1 MAHEFT
7 SSYVLPVDDAPTKED
22 PTVNATSNVLRC
34 RKKSFVATRATKFE
48 AACVSMLE
56 RKSSNSTNNWFTL
69 FAEDSVAPTPP
80 RNNNHKQRA
89 AVHDVK
95 ELGQQFACEDRKP
108 VFCWATFLEEVVC
121 QTTFSLFGPVAILWI
136 VPICGVY
143 GSRITGFFPGG
154 VPLPED
160 EKKRRTKALE
170 RYGSAYKPPDQ
181 VHVATQMFVFQIVFW
196 AVCYVPVL
204 VWLYRYWTGDLVPV
218 SAGEASNATA
228 YTTDA
233 TATQVYPV
241 AEIYLPTGIYLLRQ
255 LVISIKYAFRARR
268 TMRKD
273 RTSGRDMSEWGD
285 DMLGSFLLKKP
296 SPEALIR
303 ELDRSAWRAG
313 VHLHML
319 SLEMEGELTDSM
331 QHAMDVPEKT
341 LKQTKHDQEGG
352 AVGSGGLQEDST
364 PNDDRGS
371 FLHDG
376 SGSPRQFLNL
386 RDATKYVAS
395 LASNVATPSFVNV
408 ATLIGMC
415 IPFLYRLAHGDAA
428 FGDSHFD
435 RWVSTTNILRLADGV
450 ATMCQFSVAASVLFD
465 RQRMALDSWFE
476 LLIPS
481 SIPDARDVPH
491 QATAHRKLNV
501 LSTVPDMKTTAQN
514 IFAWNMGRKV
524 LRKIGVVYFRRLC
537 AFLGLFL
544 VLLSFTVVYF
554 VVDILI
560 VVSRKETV
568 KISPGFIM
576 ILFFSFMVICVF
588 FKIVFSGMSTNRQM
602 KLHASSITHYR
613 TRLEMLCSCRV
624 QHLRAEHDGTKAYDE
639 RIKKVQSRSK
649 EIQRALK
656 LVGDEIESEAENEK
670 IRILGVSVDARMLE
684 ALLGLLSAL
693 AVTLWQAFMQ

>member
-1 MAHEFT
+1 M
-7 SSYVLPVDDAPTKED
+7 
-22 PTVNATSNVLRC
+22 
-34 RKKSFVATRATKFE
+34 ATRATKFE

-56 RKSSNSTNNWFTL
+56 RKSSN
-69 FAEDSVAPTPP
+69 PP
-80 RNNNHKQRA
+80 QNNNNDKQRA

-121 QTTFSLFGPVAILWI
+121 QTTFSLFGPVAMLWI

-170 RYGSAYKPPDQ
+170 RYGSAYKPPEQ
-181 VHVATQMFVFQIVFW
+181 VHAGTQMFVFQIVFW

-204 VWLYRYWTGDLVPV
+204 VWLYRYWTGDLVPML
-218 SAGEASNATA
+218 AGETFNATT
-228 YTTDA
+228 YTTNA

-255 LVISIKYAFRARR
+255 LIISIKYAFRARR

-273 RTSGRDMSEWGD
+273 RNMGRDMSEWGD
-285 DMLGSFLLKKP
+285 DMLGGFLLRKP
-296 SPEALIR
+296 SPEALVR

-319 SLEMEGELTDSM
+319 SLEMEGEITATMRQS
-331 QHAMDVPEKT
+331 MDVPEKT

-352 AVGSGGLQEDST
+352 VGGREGGLHEASN

-371 FLHDG
+371 VLHDD
-376 SGSPRQFLNL
+376 SGLPRQFLNL

-395 LASNVATPSFVNV
+395 LASNVTTPSFVNV

-450 ATMCQFSVAASVLFD
+450 STMCQFSVAASVLFD

-501 LSTVPDMKTTAQN
+501 LSTFPDMKPTAQN

-568 KISPGFIM
+568 KVSPGFIM
-576 ILFFSFMVICVF
+576 ILFFSLMVIVVF
-588 FKIVFSGMSTNRQM
+588 FKIVFSGMTTNRQM

-624 QHLRAEHDGTKAYDE
+624 EHLRAEHDGTKAYDE
-639 RIKKVQSRSK
+639 QIKKVQSRSK

-693 AVTLWQAFMQ
+693 AVTLWQAFTQ